1 MAAKNRRLTLQG
13 RKRRSPVPDVTPI
26 VNVAL
31 VLLIVFMVVTPMIRE
46 GVQVAT
52 PEAIQVRQLS
62 ESEQTV
68 ILALREDGSM
78 FVNLKPVRPHELAQ
92 ELALAYRGH
101 EGKPIV
107 IKGAG
112 DLPYDEIIKLMDVC
126 KGIGATGVD
135 LAAKKAE

>member
-1 MAAKNRRLTLQG
+1 M
-13 RKRRSPVPDVTPI
+13 PP
-26 VNVAL
+26 
-31 VLLIVFMVVTPMIRE
+31 IRE
-46 GVQVAT
+46 GVQVKT
-52 PEAIQVRQLS
+52 PEAVQVRQLS

-78 FVNLKPVRPHELAQ
+78 FVNLKPVRKHELAQ

-112 DLPYDEIIKLMDVC
+112 DLPYDEILSLMDVC
-126 KGIGATGVD
+126 KGIGAPGVD
-135 LAAKKAE
+135 LVAKKAD